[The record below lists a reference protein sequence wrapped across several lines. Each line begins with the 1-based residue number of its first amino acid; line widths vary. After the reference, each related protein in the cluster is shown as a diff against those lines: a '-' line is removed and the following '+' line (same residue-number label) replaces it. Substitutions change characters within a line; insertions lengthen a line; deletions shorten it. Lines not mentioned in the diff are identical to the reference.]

1 MRNTILKT
9 IYGIAVFVLTI
20 FIMELFMGE
29 AGTATT
35 EEMSRAS
42 LPVVTMQTD
51 DNLINELHGFTTRRK
66 ISAFRAPVTPIG
78 EDRTVRILLSLYGR
92 QLSGVSYEVR
102 DKSGERLIENSQI
115 TNLDRYGEDQMRGV
129 FTVSNMVT
137 EGEEY
142 VLILKAALSSGEEA
156 YYYTRLYCGRENV
169 SDRISFVRE
178 FHKNTFN
185 KQAGSAISLY
195 IEPSGASDQGNL
207 SLVDI
212 HSTYDQVTWGNFA
225 PVETLAPILRIEDIQ
240 KETATF
246 RMDYLV
252 QDANREKTISCTE
265 RYLVRQGAE
274 RVYLIEYERQAQ
286 EVFLPEA
293 GCTAD
298 GSITLGIAQKTMPYM
313 ESKGGNT
320 FAFVQADRLY
330 VGNVSDN
337 ALSFVFG
344 FADSDSADRR
354 ELFGDHG
361 IRILNVEE
369 NGNVEFMVYGYMNRG
384 KHEGELGILVY
395 TYNHVYRTLEETAFI
410 PYDGSYELL
419 KAQVADR
426 AYWNNSRHLYMTL
439 DGTLYEVDVR
449 NHTVEAMVRGLD
461 EEGSEVSEDGSL
473 IAWKEEG
480 NDHSLFFLN
489 LANKERHTIEAPEG
503 SSVIPLGFLQK
514 DLIYGF
520 AERDDSIANPL
531 GGSIRPMY
539 QLVIVGKGME
549 VLEEYKKDNVYVVG
563 CEIRRGQ
570 ALLFR
575 VRKEETEDGTTFT
588 QIENDQ
594 IVNTKSGS
602 TDNTKLTYT
611 TDMGS
616 GTVVHLT
623 ARGLK
628 ADTLRYVEP
637 KETMS
642 EEESVVLLP
651 ETKEE
656 EERRE
661 TYYVY
666 NTFGALG
673 SYQVISNAIVAAQEE
688 RGVVVDDR
696 GAYRFCFS
704 NRPAKE
710 QIMEIRQASDAGE
723 GDVEKC
729 LSTILAYEGRNGYS
743 VSVGGETDAAD
754 VLQAAMPE
762 ATVMS
767 LNGVPLDAVLYYVS
781 KGTPVLAMTGGGTE
795 DAVLIVGYNERE
807 IVIAYPA
814 GSHLE
819 MPEETETAEE
829 GEPTGEEVADAS
841 ETAEQKKTPLRE
853 EGLQFVSRTE
863 MEEVFSVSGNRFL
876 CYLR

>member
-9 IYGIAVFVLTI
+9 LYGIAVFVLTI

-42 LPVVTMQTD
+42 LPIVTMQTQD
-51 DNLINELHGFTTRRK
+51 YEINELHGFKTRRK
-66 ISAFRAPVTPIG
+66 ISAYRAPVTPVG

-115 TNLDRYGEDQMRGV
+115 TNLDRYGEDQMRGI

-142 VLILKAALSSGEEA
+142 VLILKATLSPGEEV
-156 YYYTRLYCGRENV
+156 YYYTRLFCGGESV
-169 SDRISFVRE
+169 TDRISFVRD
-178 FHKNTFN
+178 FHNNTFR
-185 KQAGSAISLY
+185 KDAGSAISLY
-195 IEPSGASDQGNL
+195 IEPSGANDQGDL

-212 HSTYDQVTWGNFA
+212 HSNYDQVTWGNFS

-252 QDANREKTISCTE
+252 QDGAGEKTIACTE

-286 EVFLPEA
+286 EVFLPEE
-293 GCTAD
+293 GCTSD
-298 GSITLGIAQKTMPYM
+298 GSVTLGVAQKTLPYM

-337 ALSFVFG
+337 ALAFVFG

-354 ELFGDHG
+354 ELYGDHG

-449 NHTVEAMVRGLD
+449 NHTAEAMVRGLD
-461 EEGSEVSEDGSL
+461 EEGSEVSADGSL

-489 LANKERHTIEAPEG
+489 LADKARHTIEAPEG

-539 QLVIVGKGME
+539 QLVIVGKGLE
-549 VLEEYKKDNVYVVG
+549 VLEEYKKENVYVVG

-570 ALLFR
+570 ALLLR
-575 VRKEETEDGTTFT
+575 VRKEETEEGTVFT

-611 TDMGS
+611 TNAAS

-623 ARGLK
+623 ARGFK

-637 KETMS
+637 KETML
-642 EEESVVLLP
+642 EEESLLSLP
-651 ETKEE
+651 EAKEE
-656 EERRE
+656 ENQE
-661 TYYVY
+661 TFYVY

-673 SYQVISNAIVAAQEE
+673 SYQVISNAIVAAQEG

-704 NRPAKE
+704 NRPLKE
-710 QIMEIRQASDAGE
+710 QIMAIRGVSDAGE

-743 VSVGGETDAAD
+743 VSVGGETDAVD
-754 VLQAAMPE
+754 ILKAAMPD
-762 ATVMS
+762 AMVMS

-781 KGTPVLAMTGGGTE
+781 MGTPVLAMTGGGTE
-795 DAVLIVGYNERE
+795 NAVLIVGYNEKE
-807 IVIAYPA
+807 IVVAYPPA
-814 GSHLE
+814 SN
-819 MPEETETAEE
+819 PETITNTETAES
-829 GEPTGEEVADAS
+829 G
-841 ETAEQKKTPLRE
+841 ETAEVPESEEQRKTPLQE
-853 EGLQFVSRTE
+853 EGLRFVSKAE
-863 MEEVFSVSGNRFL
+863 MEEVFSASGNRFL
-876 CYLR
+876 CYLK